1 MTKYIHDYTISFTV
15 HTTEPDP
22 YKVDGQMVRDAII
35 QRHASVN
42 NVEIIEII
50 DHLQTMSERE

>member
-1 MTKYIHDYTISFTV
+1 
-15 HTTEPDP
+15 
-22 YKVDGQMVRDAII
+22 GQMVRDAII